1 MCIPVDSGAVYSN
14 LMAVLQVSLPVYCYL
29 TDKERLKIIFMRKY
43 PVIDV
48 EQTGKKLLKECEI
61 REISTKELQQFLG
74 LSGRQSIYTWFQGK
88 ALPTLDNFYAL
99 SRYLGVSMDE
109 LVKEKGNP
117 LQREE
122 SVEEQN
128 FTCEVHALIRRMMTY
143 LNGLLQMY

>member
-1 MCIPVDSGAVYSN
+1 
-14 LMAVLQVSLPVYCYL
+14 
-29 TDKERLKIIFMRKY
+29 MRKY

>member
-1 MCIPVDSGAVYSN
+1 
-14 LMAVLQVSLPVYCYL
+14 
-29 TDKERLKIIFMRKY
+29 MRNY

-48 EQTGKKLLKECEI
+48 EKTGKKLLRECEL
-61 REISTKELQQFLG
+61 RGISTKELQQFLG

-109 LVKEKGNP
+109 LVTEKGKTV
-117 LQREE
+117 QEE
-122 SVEEQN
+122 GRVEGQN
-128 FTCEVHALIRRMMTY
+128 FTYDVHALIRRMMTY